1 MEFDFEQVYDSGVN
15 IKVIGVGGGGNNA
28 VNRMISTNIRGVE
41 FIAVNTDSM
50 ALDTSCAAKK
60 LVIGDKITRGKGAGA
75 NPDVGK
81 RSAEES
87 IETVRDALQGADMV
101 FITAGMGGGTGTGAA
116 PIIAKAS
123 KEMGILTVGI
133 VTKPFSFEG
142 HRRYAQAEAGIAE
155 LSKYV
160 DSLIVIPNERLK
172 QVEDTH
178 ITLANAFEIADDVL
192 RRGVQ
197 SVSELIN
204 VPGFIN
210 LDFADVTSIMRNA
223 GYAHM
228 GVGSA
233 KGADKAQVAAM
244 QAISSP
250 LLETNITGATGV
262 LVSITASE
270 DIQLDEIDAA
280 SNMIYEEA
288 HPDAN
293 IIWGAAFDP
302 TLQDE
307 MRVTVIATGFISE
320 SAENDR
326 RQAET
331 VAPAYGAYAPQ
342 GYAPAQQPMQGYAPA
357 APVQGYAPAPAAPA
371 QGYAPQAAARPAAPA
386 QQPAPAAP
394 AQNLDDVFKKL
405 DEIDQPE
412 KEAAPAPAQ
421 QPTPTPTAASY
432 DDLYGST
439 FSCITKNKKRN

>member
-41 FIAVNTDSM
+41 FIAINTDNM
-50 ALDTSCAAKK
+50 ALDSSCAAKK

-75 NPDVGK
+75 NPEIGK

-87 IETVRDALQGADMV
+87 IELVKDALSGADMV

-116 PIIAKAS
+116 PVIAKTS

-142 HRRYAQAEAGIAE
+142 RRRYDQAEAGIAE

-172 QVEDTH
+172 QVEDNH

-204 VPGFIN
+204 IPGFIN
-210 LDFADVTSIMRNA
+210 LDFADVTSIMKNA

-233 KGADKAQVAAM
+233 KGADKAQVAALE
-244 QAISSP
+244 AISSP
-250 LLETNITGATGV
+250 LLETSITGATGV
-262 LVSITASE
+262 LISITASE
-270 DIQLDEIDAA
+270 DIQLDEITIA
-280 SNMIYEEA
+280 SNMIHEEA

-293 IIWGAAFDP
+293 IIWGATFDP
-302 TLQDE
+302 SLQDE
-307 MRVTVIATGFISE
+307 MRVTIIATGFVVE
-320 SAENDR
+320 EENGRPRSSIASR
-326 RQAET
+326 RPEAPVEEVAKEVVENKPEPVVEAADVKT
-331 VAPAYGAYAPQ
+331 EPEAPAF
-342 GYAPAQQPMQGYAPA
+342 
-357 APVQGYAPAPAAPA
+357 APVKKTVVEAKSINSAADA
-371 QGYAPQAAARPAAPA
+371 NAAYSS
-386 QQPAPAAP
+386 
-394 AQNLDDVFKKL
+394 VYTFISSKK
-405 DEIDQPE
+405 
-412 KEAAPAPAQ
+412 
-421 QPTPTPTAASY
+421 
-432 DDLYGST
+432 
-439 FSCITKNKKRN
+439 KKF

>member
-1 MEFDFEQVYDSGVN
+1 MEFDFEQVFDSGVN

-41 FIAVNTDSM
+41 FIAINTDNM

-87 IETVRDALQGADMV
+87 IELVKDALQGADMV

-116 PIIAKAS
+116 PVIAKAS

-133 VTKPFSFEG
+133 VTKPFDFEG
-142 HRRYAQAEAGIAE
+142 RRRYAQAELGIAE

-210 LDFADVTSIMRNA
+210 LDFADVTSIMKNA

-233 KGADKAQVAAM
+233 KGTDKAHVAAM
-244 QAISSP
+244 EAISSP
-250 LLETNITGATGV
+250 LLETSITGATGV

-270 DIQLDEIDAA
+270 DIQLDEIDTA
-280 SNMIYEEA
+280 SRMIADEA

-293 IIWGAAFDP
+293 IIWGATFDSS
-302 TLQDE
+302 LQDE
-307 MRVTVIATGFISE
+307 MRITIIATGFDAESE
-320 SAENDR
+320 KN
-326 RQAET
+326 
-331 VAPAYGAYAPQ
+331 
-342 GYAPAQQPMQGYAPA
+342 A
-357 APVQGYAPAPAAPA
+357 APVEKAKPAPVEVVEEKPVSKVEEAMNAIAAEEPVFE
-371 QGYAPQAAARPAAPA
+371 
-386 QQPAPAAP
+386 PAPKIVAEVKPQVSVA
-394 AQNLDDVFKKL
+394 N
-405 DEIDQPE
+405 
-412 KEAAPAPAQ
+412 
-421 QPTPTPTAASY
+421 AASAY
-432 DDLYGST
+432 ESSYGT
-439 FSCITKNKKRN
+439 MFKCITKKK

>member
-1 MEFDFEQVYDSGVN
+1 MCYTLVYENILNKSGVLWYCPKHKYGGLKMEFDFEQVYDSGVS

-41 FIAVNTDSM
+41 FIAVNTDSQ

-60 LVIGDKITRGKGAGA
+60 LVIGDKITRGKGAGS

-87 IETVRDALQGADMV
+87 IEVVREALDGADMV

-142 HRRYAQAEAGIAE
+142 RKRYAQAEAGIAE

-210 LDFADVTSIMRNA
+210 LDFADVTSIMKNA

-250 LLETNITGATGV
+250 LLETSITGATGV

-280 SNMIYEEA
+280 SQMIYEEA

-302 TLQDE
+302 SLQDE
-307 MRVTVIATGFISE
+307 MRVTIIATGFVVDGEERTSR
-320 SAENDR
+320 A
-326 RQAET
+326 QAMAAAS
-331 VAPAYGAYAPQ
+331 VAPKAAEAPEAVVEERYEESYA
-342 GYAPAQQPMQGYAPA
+342 APA
-357 APVQGYAPAPAAPA
+357 AAEVTVEEEVVTVPETPVRRTTYV
-371 QGYAPQAAARPAAPA
+371 QANPVNTAHVNTASSSYE
-386 QQPAPAAP
+386 
-394 AQNLDDVFKKL
+394 DSYGEIFK
-405 DEIDQPE
+405 
-412 KEAAPAPAQ
+412 
-421 QPTPTPTAASY
+421 
-432 DDLYGST
+432 
-439 FSCITKNKKRN
+439 CITKTKKKDF

>member
-1 MEFDFEQVYDSGVN
+1 MEFDFEQVHDSGVN

-50 ALDTSCAAKK
+50 ALDSSCAAKK

-75 NPDVGK
+75 DPDVGK
-81 RSAEES
+81 RSADES
-87 IETVRDALQGADMV
+87 IEAVKETLKGADMV

-116 PIIAKAS
+116 PVIAKAA

-142 HRRYAQAEAGIAE
+142 KRRYAQAELGIAE

-210 LDFADVTSIMRNA
+210 LDFADVTAIMKNA

-233 KGADKAQVAAM
+233 KGADKAQLAAVA
-244 QAISSP
+244 AISSP
-250 LLETNITGATGV
+250 LLETSIAGATGV
-262 LVSITASE
+262 LISITASE

-280 SNMIYEEA
+280 SHMIHAEA

-293 IIWGAAFDP
+293 IIWGATFDP
-302 TLQDE
+302 NLVDE
-307 MRVTVIATGFISE
+307 MRITIIATGFIKPE
-320 SAENDR
+320 AEVNSTPVATTITR
-326 RQAET
+326 T
-331 VAPAYGAYAPQ
+331 VA
-342 GYAPAQQPMQGYAPA
+342 APA
-357 APVQGYAPAPAAPA
+357 VNNTYAPAPEAVAARPYTAPVYEAPVYEAPVHHEPVYETPVYAAPA
-371 QGYAPQAAARPAAPA
+371 SEEPYVAPVKTVATPDNNNGIAKDYDSKYEDIWKKFLEA
-386 QQPAPAAP
+386 
-394 AQNLDDVFKKL
+394 KKL
-405 DEIDQPE
+405 
-412 KEAAPAPAQ
+412 K
-421 QPTPTPTAASY
+421 
-432 DDLYGST
+432 
-439 FSCITKNKKRN
+439 